1 MYYCISDVIHWDKN
15 MSFDFDNNTPIY
27 LQIIE
32 DIKIK
37 IISKKI
43 LPNQKLLSVREMSLE
58 YGVNPNT
65 IQKSLMDLE
74 DMGLIYTE
82 RTNGKY
88 VTGDEKLIQKI
99 KQEIIKLKVQDFLS
113 SMHELGLSQEEI
125 IEILMENKYE
135 YIKS

>member
-125 IEILMENKYE
+125 IEIFNRE
-135 YIKS
+135 

>member
-125 IEILMENKYE
+125 IEIFNGE
-135 YIKS
+135 